1 MPDLS
6 SFPIAQR
13 WPAAHPDRLQLYAAP
28 TPNGVKVSIVL
39 EEIGL
44 AYKPHFVDISKKE
57 TKDPAFVSLN
67 PNGRIPAIID
77 PHGPS
82 GVPIGVWE
90 SGAILVYLAEKSGKL
105 MPAAPERRYDTLA
118 WVFFQVSAVGPMFG
132 QLGFFLRWGGK
143 NFEDRRPLQR
153 FADESKR
160 LLGVLDRQLEGR
172 DWIVD
177 EYSIADV
184 ATLGWVN
191 ALVTSY
197 NAGGLLEYETF
208 SNISAWLK
216 RGLARPAVQRGLLV
230 PERPA

>member
-28 TPNGVKVSIVL
+28 TPNGVKVSIML

-44 AYKPHFVDISKKE
+44 AYEPHFVDISKNE
-57 TKDPAFVSLN
+57 SKDPAFVSLN

-143 NFEDRRPLQR
+143 DFEDRRPLQR

-177 EYSIADV
+177 DYSIADV

-197 NAGGLLEYETF
+197 NAGELLEYETF

>member
-1 MPDLS
+1 M
-6 SFPIAQR
+6 
-13 WPAAHPDRLQLYAAP
+13 
-28 TPNGVKVSIVL
+28 L

-44 AYKPHFVDISKKE
+44 AYEPHFVDISKNE
-57 TKDPAFVSLN
+57 SKDPAFVSLN

>member
-1 MPDLS
+1 
-6 SFPIAQR
+6 
-13 WPAAHPDRLQLYAAP
+13 
-28 TPNGVKVSIVL
+28 
-39 EEIGL
+39 
-44 AYKPHFVDISKKE
+44 
-57 TKDPAFVSLN
+57 
-67 PNGRIPAIID
+67 
-77 PHGPS
+77 
-82 GVPIGVWE
+82 
-90 SGAILVYLAEKSGKL
+90 
-105 MPAAPERRYDTLA
+105 
-118 WVFFQVSAVGPMFG
+118 MFG

-143 NFEDRRPLQR
+143 DFEDRRPLQR

-160 LLGVLDRQLEGR
+160 LLSILDRQLDGR
-172 DWIVD
+172 DWIVG

>member
-28 TPNGVKVSIVL
+28 TPNGVKVSIML

-44 AYKPHFVDISKKE
+44 AYEPHFVDISKNE
-57 TKDPAFVSLN
+57 SKDPAFVSLN

-118 WVFFQVSAVGPMFG
+118 WVFSRCLQSDRCSVSWASSCAGAART
-132 QLGFFLRWGGK
+132 LRT
-143 NFEDRRPLQR
+143 
-153 FADESKR
+153 
-160 LLGVLDRQLEGR
+160 GVLCSASRTSPNAYSAC
-172 DWIVD
+172 WIDSWKGVTG
-177 EYSIADV
+177 SLTS
-184 ATLGWVN
+184 TLLPMWQH
-191 ALVTSY
+191 S
-197 NAGGLLEYETF
+197 AG
-208 SNISAWLK
+208 
-216 RGLARPAVQRGLLV
+216 
-230 PERPA
+230 